1 MHVVRR
7 PVTLSWHVMSAC
19 AARRRRIL
27 PPRVIGAS
35 PPPTFHTPP
44 AFLTMATL
52 LDQSLDAII
61 ASTRQK
67 RAAASGRVGKG
78 VARGAVKKAAAKKTA
93 PKKAA
98 PQPATGAG
106 KKTKAKT
113 AAAVLAPRVKVI
125 EASSYATKIVV
136 HGLPKDILSDAVKVC
151 LCWPLVVTQYG
162 L

>member
-1 MHVVRR
+1 
-7 PVTLSWHVMSAC
+7 
-19 AARRRRIL
+19 
-27 PPRVIGAS
+27 
-35 PPPTFHTPP
+35 
-44 AFLTMATL
+44 MATL

-93 PKKAA
+93 PKKTA
-98 PQPATGAG
+98 PQPAAGAG
-106 KKTKAKT
+106 KKAKAK
-113 AAAVLAPRVKVI
+113 AAAAQVPKVKVI

-136 HGLPKDILSDAVKVC
+136 HGLPKDILNDAVKVC